1 MNLKNKFISFLFNA
15 LKLCRYIYIFLSTQ
29 YNTML
34 FKLWAIASRA
44 SFGSNL
50 QCHGKVILDCLPNTV
65 ALGNNVN
72 FVSDSVRCTAT
83 TVYSPSRLRTFAPT
97 ARIEIADGVGMNAIS
112 ITARS
117 RTVHIGENTM
127 FAPNCTVVDSDF
139 HTLWPPEGRICNPG
153 MEQDADG
160 HIGKNCWIGMQSIIL
175 KGVTIGDGSVVA
187 AGSVVTRDIPPMYWP
202 LAFPPGC
209 FVLLMITWSNTC
221 VSV

>member
-1 MNLKNKFISFLFNA
+1 MQVYL
-15 LKLCRYIYIFLSTQ
+15 YIFLTQ
-29 YNTML
+29 YNTIL

-50 QCHGKVILDCLPNTV
+50 QCHGTVILDCLPNTV
-65 ALGNNVN
+65 ELGNNVT
-72 FVSDSVRCTAT
+72 FVSDSVRGTAT
-83 TVYSPSRLRTFAPT
+83 TVYGPSRLRTFDPA
-97 ARIEIADGVGMNAIS
+97 ARIKIADGVAMNATS

-117 RTVHIGENTM
+117 RTVHIGENNM

-153 MEQDADG
+153 MEQDADV

-187 AGSVVTRDIPPMYWP
+187 AGSVVTRDIPPNILAAGIPARVLRP
-202 LAFPPGC
+202 LNDN
-209 FVLLMITWSNTC
+209 VE
-221 VSV
+221 